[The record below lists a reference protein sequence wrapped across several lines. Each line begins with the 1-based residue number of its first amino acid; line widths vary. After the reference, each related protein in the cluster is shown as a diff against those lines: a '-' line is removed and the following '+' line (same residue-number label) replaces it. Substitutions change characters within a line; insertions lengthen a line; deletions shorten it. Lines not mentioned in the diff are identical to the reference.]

1 MLGGLYGFLFVPLV
15 VGEPCTWC
23 MWRFTMVPGL
33 VRPNAAEQALLV
45 SRLWERSL
53 LVYARVAANLVQ
65 VGKVARCRW

>member
-1 MLGGLYGFLFVPLV
+1 
-15 VGEPCTWC
+15 
-23 MWRFTMVPGL
+23 MVPGL